1 MPAVVR
7 SLLADAGA
15 TGSILGSG
23 KIPHAVE
30 HPSLSSTATEPV
42 RPIDCASQQETSPHK
57 KSTDTASRQQ
67 PPLTATREAC
77 VQQQRAS
84 IINQKILKGKV
95 RWVDKEGVVRI
106 QNGILL
112 RQRKNEAVPFTTTRD
127 APGDDR
133 MK

>member
-1 MPAVVR
+1 MVR
-7 SLLADAGA
+7 SLLANAGA

-42 RPIDCASQQETSPHK
+42 RPITCASQQETSPHK
-57 KSTDTASRQQ
+57 KSTDTAPREQ
-67 PPLTATREAC
+67 PPLATTREAC
-77 VQQQRAS
+77 VQHQRAS
-84 IINQKILKGKV
+84 IIKQKILKGKV

-106 QNGILL
+106 HNGILL
-112 RQRKNEAVPFTTTRD
+112 RQSKNEPVPFATTRD